1 MGWIVSIIGLLMALA
16 AVAGVLAGVGWVV
29 VQCILLV
36 KALIDRL
43 GNKEDDYYSKN
54 IHQ

>member
-1 MGWIVSIIGLLMALA
+1 MGSLATIIGLLLA
-16 AVAGVLAGVGWVV
+16 IVAVAGVLMGVAWVV
-29 VQCILLV
+29 IQCILFV

-43 GNKEDDYYSKN
+43 TNKEDDYYSKN